1 VGVPSR
7 PAPTR
12 KAPPPLQVDTFR
24 VVLAGT
30 AVWAVALVVLLLLG
44 DRVDRM
50 WTWTCVAGIGLAAIG
65 VGIMRWQGQL
75 PARSGTRR
83 GHDERSDSSGSP

>member
-1 VGVPSR
+1 M

-12 KAPPPLQVDTFR
+12 KAPPPLHVDTLR

-30 AVWAVALVVLLLLG
+30 ALWAVALVVLLVLG
-44 DRVDRM
+44 DRVDRL
-50 WTWTCVAGIGLAAIG
+50 WTWTCVAGIGLALIG

-75 PARSGTRR
+75 GQRTSKS
-83 GHDERSDSSGSP
+83 EVS

>member
-1 VGVPSR
+1 V

-12 KAPPPLQVDTFR
+12 KAPPPLQVDTLR
-24 VVLAGT
+24 VVLVGT
-30 AVWAVALVVLLLLG
+30 ALWAVALVVLLIVG

-50 WTWTCVAGIGLAAIG
+50 WTWTCVAGLGLAVIG

-75 PARSGTRR
+75 GGRR
-83 GHDERSDSSGSP
+83 REG